1 MKKSLLTIGFGILLI
16 YNQTFA
22 QEIAFEEEKN
32 YVSFSY
38 GIGAFY
44 SLIFETIKEE
54 VEINQLNSNISTSSL
69 GPISFK
75 YEKAISDEIGL
86 GLTIN
91 YLSNELKYT
100 NYDNPSPIYY
110 NLKRSTFSILGRIN
124 YHYAP
129 DLEKFDPYA
138 GFGIGYRTEWW
149 KNSVTNSGN
158 NSTLYPDLM
167 VLNFPLGLEAVMGA
181 RYYFF
186 PNIAAMVEV
195 GIAKS
200 VLQFGIT
207 GKF

>member
-1 MKKSLLTIGFGILLI
+1 MKKSLLTIGFSILFI

-32 YVSFSY
+32 YVSFTY

-44 SLIFETIKEE
+44 SIIFDSFKDN
-54 VEINQLNSNISTSSL
+54 INNSNTNINITTSSL

-75 YEKAISDEIGL
+75 YEKAISEELGL
-86 GLTIN
+86 GITFN
-91 YLSNELKYT
+91 YLENELSYT
-100 NYDNPSPIYY
+100 DISNPKPVYF
-110 NLKRSTFSILGRIN
+110 NVERSTISILGRMN

-129 DLEKFDPYA
+129 DLEKLDPYA

-149 KNSVTNSGN
+149 KQTITN
-158 NSTLYPDLM
+158 NSNQSVSNPELLAM
-167 VLNFPLGLEAVMGA
+167 NFPLGLEAVIGA

-186 PNIAAMVEV
+186 PNIAAMVEF